1 MKKSIPALLLT
12 ALLALSLTGC
22 APKNTVL
29 ATDEVQT
36 AGQTYRVELV
46 QTKYVAPPPESECD
60 LWMKPPY
67 GYYGS
72 FALRVRTADG
82 QQTDLFQ
89 LNPLFDDRTM
99 MFPCDYASS
108 PRTTAEC
115 WVDYNGDGQPDM
127 AVGQWSPNY
136 RQMQYRILTL
146 NGDGKIAQLPIDGG
160 YIVSE
165 DVMSDDPYNRCLLTE
180 HDGKQVLTNSL
191 DFSSTGH
198 MRSVSE
204 VYAWTGTQF
213 AKTGEKFE

>member
-36 AGQTYRVELV
+36 AGQTYQVELV

-82 QQTDLFQ
+82 TQTDLFP

-99 MFPCDYASS
+99 MFPCVYESWRATS
-108 PRTTAEC
+108 EC
-115 WVDYNGDGQPDM
+115 WVDYNGDGQLDM
-127 AVGQWSPNY
+127 AVGQWTPNGQ
-136 RQMQYRILTL
+136 QMQYTILTL

-180 HDGKQVLTNSL
+180 HDGKQALTNSRNL
-191 DFSSTGH
+191 SGE
-198 MRSVSE
+198 RLLYVSE
-204 VYAWTGTQF
+204 VYAWDGAKF
-213 AKTGEKFE
+213 VKTGEKFE

>member
-12 ALLALSLTGC
+12 VLLALSIAGC

-29 ATDEVQT
+29 ATDEVQA

-46 QTKYVAPPPESECD
+46 QTKYVAPPPESECIP
-60 LWMKPPY
+60 WKQPMA

-72 FALRVRTADG
+72 FALRVQTADG
-82 QQTDLFQ
+82 QQTDLFP

-99 MFPCDYASS
+99 MFPCDYTRQLTFASDF
-108 PRTTAEC
+108 
-115 WVDYNGDGQPDM
+115 WVDYNGDGLPDR
-127 AVGQWSPNY
+127 AVGQWSPDY
-136 RQMQYRILTL
+136 RQMQYTILTL
-146 NGDGKIAQLPIDGG
+146 DGDGKIAQLPIDGR

-165 DVMSDDPYNRCLLTE
+165 AGTTDDPYLRCLLTE

-191 DFSSTGH
+191 ALSGGES
-198 MRSVSE
+198 MRSVRE

-213 AKTGEKFE
+213 AKTGEKIE